1 MVKKLLPETT
11 PYIGTVSWYV
21 RYDAAAVMPVKR
33 LITGYHKNNFFIFCV
48 YFFTYIYYN
57 TVLLKFKQF
66 NVKNI
71 KISIFNK
78 VSFPFL
84 LKIP

>member
-1 MVKKLLPETT
+1 
-11 PYIGTVSWYV
+11 
-21 RYDAAAVMPVKR
+21 MPVKR